1 VEIQGA
7 RLPAVLRAQIDA
19 EIDDLLEEARAFVDT
34 SAEPDPAGALDYLY
48 ADGPRGRAGAI

>member
-1 VEIQGA
+1 
-7 RLPAVLRAQIDA
+7 VLRAQIDA